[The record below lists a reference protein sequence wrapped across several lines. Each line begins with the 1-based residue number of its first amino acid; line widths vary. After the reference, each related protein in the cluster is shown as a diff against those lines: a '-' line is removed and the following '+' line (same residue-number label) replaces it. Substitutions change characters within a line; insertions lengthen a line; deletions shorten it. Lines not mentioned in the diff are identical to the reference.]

1 MKLPLLAL
9 LLATTTTAITAQ
21 RGPHGRNE
29 WPGLATQGQARA
41 IRAAPETAGV
51 PLHPGGDDARQG
63 LRRSQEDRRVGTQGP
78 IAIKA
83 GKVLTMA
90 GPPLVDA
97 VLLIENGKISK
108 IGTEVEA
115 SWNAKVI
122 DASDKVVLPTWIL
135 AHCTEG
141 MGRGGGNENL
151 ANAPYLTVEDGIDP
165 SESFFESCRRN
176 GIGTIHVLPGNR
188 TLIGGR
194 GLIVR
199 PTGRTVED
207 MTVGKGGIK
216 MSLDPADGSRMAH
229 IGKLRRALDDVVDYK
244 RDLERRKAEF
254 EKEKA
259 AGATKEAAFTEEADA
274 EHKPV
279 IALLEGKETAYVYV
293 PSAAEMPE
301 ALIMQGR
308 HSFKA
313 VLVLGTACHR
323 ALKAIAGTG
332 RAVVLDP
339 DLELWEK
346 DPETEEEHLVCS
358 AAECFR
364 LGIPF
369 ALSVSSNG
377 AGEYP
382 WWQMA
387 TAIRNGV
394 PRSTALA
401 ALTTV
406 PARLLGME
414 DRLGTLEEGKIA
426 SLQIVTG
433 DPLAATTWVDTVLIE
448 GEVVYE
454 RAKDPRLQHLFG
466 KDKDDSR

>member
-9 LLATTTTAITAQ
+9 TLLSVAAAAQ
-21 RGPHGRNE
+21 E
-29 WPGLATQGQARA
+29 
-41 IRAAPETAGV
+41 
-51 PLHPGGDDARQG
+51 
-63 LRRSQEDRRVGTQGP
+63 P

-97 VLLIENGKISK
+97 VLLIENGVIKA
-108 IGTEVEA
+108 IGTEVDA

-135 AHCTEG
+135 AHCVDG
-141 MGRGGGNENL
+141 MGRGGNNENL

-165 SESFFESCRRN
+165 SDSFFESCRRN

-207 MTVGKGGIK
+207 MTVDKGGIK
-216 MSLDPADGSRMAH
+216 ISLDPADGSRMAH
-229 IGKLRRALDDVVDYK
+229 IGKLRRAIDDVVDYQ
-244 RDLERRKAEF
+244 RDLDRRRAEF
-254 EKEKA
+254 DKEKA
-259 AGATKEAAFTEEADA
+259 AGAIKEAAFTEEADA
-274 EHKPV
+274 ERKPV

-308 HSFKA
+308 YKLDA
-313 VLVLGTACHR
+313 VMVLGAACHK
-323 ALKAIAGTG
+323 ALKAVAGTG
-332 RAVVLDP
+332 KAVVLDA
-339 DLELWEK
+339 DLEVWEK
-346 DPETEEEHLVCS
+346 DPETEAEQLVCP
-358 AAECFR
+358 AAKCFE

-369 ALSVSSNG
+369 ALSVTANG
-377 AGEYP
+377 ASQYP

-394 PRSTALA
+394 DRRAALA

-406 PARLLGME
+406 PAKLLGLD
-414 DRLGTLEEGKIA
+414 DRLGTLEAGKTA
-426 SLQIVTG
+426 NVQIVTG
-433 DPLAATTWVDTVLIE
+433 DPLAATTWVDTVLID
-448 GEVVYE
+448 GEIIYE

-466 KDKDDSR
+466 KDKNEAR